1 MMAFWLV
8 FLIIPSCKSLSAL
21 FTRVSLQM
29 NFGKSAPHAGVCM
42 TAQPRDSRQ
51 PRAAD
56 SIVDSANVLM
66 VLPRPQI
73 RGQ

>member
-8 FLIIPSCKSLSAL
+8 FHIILSCKSLSAL

-29 NFGKSAPHAGVCM
+29 NFGKTAPHTGVCM

-51 PRAAD
+51 PRAGD

-66 VLPRPQI
+66 VLPKPQI

>member
-8 FLIIPSCKSLSAL
+8 FHIIPSCKSLSAL

-29 NFGKSAPHAGVCM
+29 NFGKTAPHAGVCM

>member
-8 FLIIPSCKSLSAL
+8 FHIISSCKSLSAL

-29 NFGKSAPHAGVCM
+29 NFGKSAPHTGVCT
-42 TAQPRDSRQ
+42 TAQPRDPSQ

-56 SIVDSANVLM
+56 STIDSADVLM
-66 VLPRPQI
+66 VLPKPQI

>member
-29 NFGKSAPHAGVCM
+29 NFGKTAPHAGVCM

-66 VLPRPQI
+66 VLPKPQI

>member
-29 NFGKSAPHAGVCM
+29 NFGKTAPHAGVCM

>member
-66 VLPRPQI
+66 VLPKPQI